1 MKKFIWTNLPVVIVL
16 VFIVPIL
23 DYNNLNTWGYICI
36 VGTILAIILMI
47 INMVILYIKEKKN
60 V

>member
-16 VFIVPIL
+16 GFILSIL
-23 DYNNLNTWGYICI
+23 DYDNLNNWGYICI
-36 VGTILAIILMI
+36 VGTILAIILMV

>member
-16 VFIVPIL
+16 GFILSIL
-23 DYNNLNTWGYICI
+23 DYDHLNTWGYICI
-36 VGTILAIILMI
+36 VGTILAIILMV